1 MYKKIIIGTRGSK
14 LSLAYA
20 GRVKNL
26 LVGLDQSLKNQ
37 IEIKIIKTTGD
48 LNVDKKISEL
58 GGKNYFCKEIEDQL
72 QNKKIDVAVH
82 SLKDMETFENKNLVV
97 AAYLKRNDPRD
108 ILVMK
113 DKTSISSSE
122 NCLIGSSSKRRELQ
136 MKLVFKNFITKQ
148 IRGNIDT
155 RIEKVNEG
163 KFDGVMLAAA
173 GLKTLN
179 LESYI
184 SRYFSINEIIPA
196 AGQGVI
202 AVQCRSDEKEIKK
215 TLSKISD
222 DDTKICASCEKELL
236 KTIRGDCHTAVGA
249 YAEIKS
255 NKLKLIAK
263 LFSDDEKRYFYSE
276 ASGAASEYNEI
287 GKKVGLELLEKS
299 GDSYKK
305 KS

>member
-82 SLKDMETFENKNLVV
+82 SLKDMETFANKNLVV

-113 DKTSISSSE
+113 DKTSISSSG
-122 NCLIGSSSKRRELQ
+122 NCFIGSSSKRRELQ
-136 MKLVFKNFITKQ
+136 MKLVFKNFVTKQ

-255 NKLKLIAK
+255 NKLRLIAK

>member
-113 DKTSISSSE
+113 DKTSISSNE

-136 MKLVFKNFITKQ
+136 MKLVFKNFVTKQ

>member
-82 SLKDMETFENKNLVV
+82 SLKDMETIENKNLVV
-97 AAYLKRNDPRD
+97 AAFLKRNDPRD

-136 MKLVFKNFITKQ
+136 MKLVFKNFVTKQ

-255 NKLKLIAK
+255 NKLRLIAK

>member
-136 MKLVFKNFITKQ
+136 MKLVFKNFVTKQ

-255 NKLKLIAK
+255 NKLRLIAK

>member
-1 MYKKIIIGTRGSK
+1 MDKKIIIGTRGSK

-82 SLKDMETFENKNLVV
+82 SLKDMETIENKNLVV
-97 AAYLKRNDPRD
+97 AAFLKRNDPRD

-113 DKTSISSSE
+113 DKTSIFSNE

-136 MKLVFKNFITKQ
+136 MKLVFKNFVTKQ

>member
-1 MYKKIIIGTRGSK
+1 MDKKIIIGTRGSK

-97 AAYLKRNDPRD
+97 AAFLKRNDPRD

-136 MKLVFKNFITKQ
+136 MKLVFKNFVTKQ

>member
-1 MYKKIIIGTRGSK
+1 MDKKIIIGTRGSK

-58 GGKNYFCKEIEDQL
+58 GGKNYFCKEIEDHL

-82 SLKDMETFENKNLVV
+82 SLKDMETFANKNLVV

-108 ILVMK
+108 VLVMK
-113 DKTSISSSE
+113 DKTSISSSG
-122 NCLIGSSSKRRELQ
+122 NCFIGSSSKRRELQ
-136 MKLVFKNFITKQ
+136 MKLVFKNFVTKQ

-255 NKLKLIAK
+255 NKLRLIAK

>member
-97 AAYLKRNDPRD
+97 AAFLKRNDPRD

-136 MKLVFKNFITKQ
+136 MKLVFKNFVTKQ

>member
-82 SLKDMETFENKNLVV
+82 SLKDMETFENKKLVV

-136 MKLVFKNFITKQ
+136 MKLVFKNFVTKQ

>member
-72 QNKKIDVAVH
+72 QNKKINVAVH

-97 AAYLKRNDPRD
+97 AAFLKRNDPRD

-136 MKLVFKNFITKQ
+136 MKLVFKNFVTKQ

-255 NKLKLIAK
+255 NKLRLIAK

>member
-1 MYKKIIIGTRGSK
+1 
-14 LSLAYA
+14 
-20 GRVKNL
+20 
-26 LVGLDQSLKNQ
+26 
-37 IEIKIIKTTGD
+37 
-48 LNVDKKISEL
+48 
-58 GGKNYFCKEIEDQL
+58 
-72 QNKKIDVAVH
+72 
-82 SLKDMETFENKNLVV
+82 
-97 AAYLKRNDPRD
+97 
-108 ILVMK
+108 
-113 DKTSISSSE
+113 
-122 NCLIGSSSKRRELQ
+122 
-136 MKLVFKNFITKQ
+136 MKLVFKNFVTKQ

>member
-72 QNKKIDVAVH
+72 QNKKINVAVH

-136 MKLVFKNFITKQ
+136 MKLVFKNFVTKQ

-255 NKLKLIAK
+255 NKLRLIAK

>member
-108 ILVMK
+108 VLVMK
-113 DKTSISSSE
+113 DKTSISSSG
-122 NCLIGSSSKRRELQ
+122 NCFIGSSSKRRELQ
-136 MKLVFKNFITKQ
+136 MKLVFKNFVTKQ

-255 NKLKLIAK
+255 NKLRLIAK

>member
-136 MKLVFKNFITKQ
+136 MKLVFKNFVTKQ

-236 KTIRGDCHTAVGA
+236 KTIHGDCHTAVGV
-249 YAEIKS
+249 YAEIRS

>member
-1 MYKKIIIGTRGSK
+1 MDKKIIIGTRGSK

-97 AAYLKRNDPRD
+97 AAFLKRNDPRD

-136 MKLVFKNFITKQ
+136 MKLVFKNFVTKQ

-255 NKLKLIAK
+255 NKLRLIAK

-276 ASGAASEYNEI
+276 ASGAASEYSEI

>member
-82 SLKDMETFENKNLVV
+82 SLKDMETFENKKLVV

-136 MKLVFKNFITKQ
+136 MKLVFKNFVTKQ

-255 NKLKLIAK
+255 NKLRLIAK

>member
-97 AAYLKRNDPRD
+97 AAFLKRNDPRD

-136 MKLVFKNFITKQ
+136 MKLVFKNFVTKQ

-255 NKLKLIAK
+255 NKLRLIAK

>member
-136 MKLVFKNFITKQ
+136 MKLVFKNFVTKQ

>member
-26 LVGLDQSLKNQ
+26 LISLNPSPK
-37 IEIKIIKTTGD
+37 IHIDIKIIKTTGD

-72 QNKKIDVAVH
+72 FNKKIDIAVH

-113 DKTSISSSE
+113 DKDFISSSK
-122 NCLIGSSSKRRELQ
+122 NYSIGSSSKRRELQ
-136 MKLVFKNFITKQ
+136 MKLLFKNFATKE

-155 RIEKVNEG
+155 RIEKVKHG
-163 KFDGVMLAAA
+163 KYDGVMLAAA
-173 GLKTLN
+173 GLKTLS
-179 LESYI
+179 LEKYI
-184 SRYFSINEIIPA
+184 SKYFSINEVIPA

-202 AVQCRSDEKEIKK
+202 AVQCRSDEKEIKEY
-215 TLSKISD
+215 LSKIGD
-222 DDTKICASCEKELL
+222 NNTKICASCEKELL

-255 NKLKLIAK
+255 DKLKLIAK

-276 ASGAASEYNEI
+276 ASGGVNEYNTI

>member
-1 MYKKIIIGTRGSK
+1 MDKKIIIGTRGSK

-136 MKLVFKNFITKQ
+136 MKLVFKNFVTKQ

-276 ASGAASEYNEI
+276 ASGAANEYNEI

>member
-136 MKLVFKNFITKQ
+136 MKLVFKNFVTKQ

-222 DDTKICASCEKELL
+222 DDTKICASCERELL

-255 NKLKLIAK
+255 NKLRLIAK

-276 ASGAASEYNEI
+276 ASGAANEYNEI

>member
-1 MYKKIIIGTRGSK
+1 MDKKIIIGTRGSK

-82 SLKDMETFENKNLVV
+82 SLKDMETIENKNLVV
-97 AAYLKRNDPRD
+97 AAFLKRNDPRD

-113 DKTSISSSE
+113 DKTSISSNE

-136 MKLVFKNFITKQ
+136 MKLVFKNFVTKQ

-179 LESYI
+179 HESYI

>member
-1 MYKKIIIGTRGSK
+1 MDKKIIIGTRGSK

-136 MKLVFKNFITKQ
+136 MKLVFKNFVTKQ

-179 LESYI
+179 HESYI

>member
-97 AAYLKRNDPRD
+97 AAFLKRNDPRD

-113 DKTSISSSE
+113 DKTSISSNE

-136 MKLVFKNFITKQ
+136 MKLVFKNFVTKQ

-255 NKLKLIAK
+255 NKLRLIAK

>member
-136 MKLVFKNFITKQ
+136 MKLVFKNFVTKQ

-179 LESYI
+179 HESYI

>member
-1 MYKKIIIGTRGSK
+1 MNKKIIIGTRGSK

-72 QNKKIDVAVH
+72 QNKKINVAVH

-136 MKLVFKNFITKQ
+136 MKLVFKNFVTKQ

-255 NKLKLIAK
+255 NKLRLIAK

-276 ASGAASEYNEI
+276 ASGAASEYSEI

>member
-1 MYKKIIIGTRGSK
+1 MDKKIIIGTRGSK

-113 DKTSISSSE
+113 DKTSIFSNE

-136 MKLVFKNFITKQ
+136 MKLVFKNFVTKQ

>member
-97 AAYLKRNDPRD
+97 AAFLKRNDPRD

-136 MKLVFKNFITKQ
+136 MKLVFKNFVTKQ

-236 KTIRGDCHTAVGA
+236 KTIRGDCHTAVGVH
-249 YAEIKS
+249 AEIKS
-255 NKLKLIAK
+255 NKLRLIAK

-276 ASGAASEYNEI
+276 ASGTASEYNEI

>member
-82 SLKDMETFENKNLVV
+82 SLKDMETIENKNLVV
-97 AAYLKRNDPRD
+97 AAFLKRNDPRD

-113 DKTSISSSE
+113 DKTSIFSNE

-136 MKLVFKNFITKQ
+136 MKLVFKNFVTKQ

-276 ASGAASEYNEI
+276 ASGAASEYSEI